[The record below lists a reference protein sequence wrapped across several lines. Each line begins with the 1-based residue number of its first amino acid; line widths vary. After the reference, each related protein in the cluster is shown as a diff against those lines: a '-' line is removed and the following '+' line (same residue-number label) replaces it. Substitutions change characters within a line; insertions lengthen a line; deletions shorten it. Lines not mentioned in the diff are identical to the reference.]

1 MKTNAHILTRVKE
14 AFFRLDLPLFIEVA
28 VLMMLGNIVGR
39 VRDCGAVVAVTVLEV
54 DLLLPMQSVPITTD
68 ALSSNLD
75 HGGVCNKGCQS
86 LATGR

>member
-39 VRDCGAVVAVTVLEV
+39 VIAG
-54 DLLLPMQSVPITTD
+54 PSWP
-68 ALSSNLD
+68 
-75 HGGVCNKGCQS
+75 
-86 LATGR
+86 

>member
-39 VRDCGAVVAVTVLEV
+39 VSDCGAVETGIIIIALNVTCSRNDIDDIIAHWCL
-54 DLLLPMQSVPITTD
+54 I
-68 ALSSNLD
+68 
-75 HGGVCNKGCQS
+75 KQS
-86 LATGR
+86 LTRLFVCLFVC

>member
-39 VRDCGAVVAVTVLEV
+39 VSDCGAVVAMTVLEG
-54 DLLLPMQSVPITTD
+54 LPMQSVPITTD
-68 ALSSNLD
+68 VFSSNLD
-75 HGGVCNKGCQS
+75 HGEVCNKVCQS